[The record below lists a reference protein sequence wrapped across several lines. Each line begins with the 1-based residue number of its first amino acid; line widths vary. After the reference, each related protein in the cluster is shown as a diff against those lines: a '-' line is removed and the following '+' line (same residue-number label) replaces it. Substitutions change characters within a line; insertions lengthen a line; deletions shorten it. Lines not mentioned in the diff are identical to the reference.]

1 MKEHAMGDEN
11 TIREIISEVDAD
23 NVSDLQ
29 FSNIYNFFSVTFYA
43 DLFKLIGREDQLFGV
58 LCNDEKWN
66 STTRKALLMP
76 LMGASEFY
84 KQK

>member
-29 FSNIYNFFSVTFYA
+29 F
-43 DLFKLIGREDQLFGV
+43 
-58 LCNDEKWN
+58 
-66 STTRKALLMP
+66 
-76 LMGASEFY
+76 
-84 KQK
+84 